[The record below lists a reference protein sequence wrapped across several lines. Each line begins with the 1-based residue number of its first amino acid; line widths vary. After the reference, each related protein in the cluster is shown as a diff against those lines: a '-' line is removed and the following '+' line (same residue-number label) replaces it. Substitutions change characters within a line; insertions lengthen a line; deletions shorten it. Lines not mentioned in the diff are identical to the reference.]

1 MSRIRTEGS
10 QWNKRRKGVYIWRKK
25 KKKGAFMTKRTY
37 NFCVPVCPYI
47 DFFKR
52 WILKTIV
59 IYKSLGNKMMG
70 LE

>member
-1 MSRIRTEGS
+1 
-10 QWNKRRKGVYIWRKK
+10 
-25 KKKGAFMTKRTY
+25 MTKRTY